1 MIKTKKIKTKGVTLL
16 LAILISSVALTLGL
30 GVSII
35 LLGELGLAGTAK
47 ESLTAFYAADSGVE
61 CALYWDI
68 KQLAFATTTVNSINC
83 ANASFNVG
91 GGFVSNF
98 SVDFDGGCAKVRVD
112 KTNPLQTIITSL
124 GENKAC
130 SALSSP
136 KTVQRGL
143 EVKY

>member
-1 MIKTKKIKTKGVTLL
+1 MIKIKKIRSSGVTLL

-47 ESLTAFYAADSGVE
+47 ESLEAFYAADAGIE

-68 KQLAFATTTVNSINC
+68 KQSAFSTTTVNSINC
-83 ANASFNVG
+83 AEASFNVG
-91 GGFVSNF
+91 GGLVSNF
-98 SVDFDGGCAKVRVD
+98 NIDFSGGCAKVKVN
-112 KTNPLQTIITSL
+112 KTNPSQTIVTSL
-124 GENKAC
+124 GENKSC
-130 SALSSP
+130 SAPSSP

>member
-30 GVSII
+30 GVSVI

-47 ESLTAFYAADSGVE
+47 ESLEAFYAADSGVE

-68 KQLAFATTTVNSINC
+68 KQLAFSTTTVNSISC
-83 ANASFNVG
+83 AGASFNVG
-91 GGFVSNF
+91 GGLVSNF
-98 SVDFDGGCAKVRVD
+98 SVDFSGGCAKIKVN
-112 KTNPLQTIITSL
+112 KTNPLQTVVTSL
-124 GENKAC
+124 GENKSC
-130 SALSSP
+130 SAVSSP